1 MVRDCGKNEISDLL
15 AVMNDTI
22 VGKVV
27 GEGVL
32 THINTDLNKQ
42 EYENL

>member
-1 MVRDCGKNEISDLL
+1 MVRDCGKNEISELL

-27 GEGVL
+27 GVCAD
-32 THINTDLNKQ
+32 TH
-42 EYENL
+42 

>member
-1 MVRDCGKNEISDLL
+1 MVRDYGKNEISELL

-27 GEGVL
+27 GRGCAD
-32 THINTDLNKQ
+32 TH
-42 EYENL
+42 